1 MIKIYDLT
9 TLSKLILCWGLL
21 LAVGSSVSTEA
32 KCQENHY
39 EEMLENEP
47 MARTR
52 VVKLCF
58 PPHIQ
63 NRVSPLAYLIS
74 WNIWNDFGFWTCCCQ
89 TRAFKTIKVIISY
102 QEPAGRRCAPNLT
115 HFYCTIQSEQYW
127 KL

>member
-1 MIKIYDLT
+1 M
-9 TLSKLILCWGLL
+9 
-21 LAVGSSVSTEA
+21 STEA

-63 NRVSPLAYLIS
+63 NRVSPLVSQIL
-74 WNIWNDFGFWTCCCQ
+74 FFTTMVGLGF
-89 TRAFKTIKVIISY
+89 RPVGLVMLLKGGF
-102 QEPAGRRCAPNLT
+102 
-115 HFYCTIQSEQYW
+115 FSESA
-127 KL
+127 